1 MCMAALL
8 LLAASC
14 KKEKKVET
22 GEGIGFRATTEAPSG
37 TGKTYLDGTLV
48 KWKHDDAILVCSGS
62 EPEGRKF
69 IANVI
74 GDDERTADFDADGLC
89 PEEFFEPQYTAFYPY
104 NNVTAA
110 EGVYTLSLP
119 ATQVYAEGGFAPGA
133 FPMMAVSNN
142 TKLTFKNICGMLEL
156 KLYNPSQTTPCKVR
170 NITITSLKDG
180 EMLWGEGT
188 AVMGLDANPVLSDL
202 ANGSGSLKLDC
213 FATGQGVELSIDEAN
228 PTVFHFVVP
237 AGTLSAGF
245 TVKVTD
251 VNGDIWT
258 KNATQDNSIVRN
270 TVTMMPT
277 QPVSCTISYPV
288 GSVEGGVFTVGL
300 VGGFPKRV
308 FFSNGNLQYQAS
320 TGTWR
325 FAESQYTYIGNA
337 PGNNTTSGRDTQVH
351 WIDLFGWGTSGVNPN
366 ADGEVDPYYVNY
378 QPWATSTATV
388 NGTYN
393 KYGYGPSVN
402 RNPMNADGE
411 NERNLLVSNG
421 SDWGCN
427 AIENGGNAR
436 NFGWRTLNSNE
447 VLYLFNTRK
456 VQGKTGYGNTC
467 VWATLDNGISGL
479 IIFCDDYEGS
489 TTGLTT
495 IPDGCAF
502 LPVTGR
508 RVGSSVSNLTV
519 GFYWNSSLYGTSAVN
534 SGYACNSFF
543 YSGNFTPYA
552 SGNLHRYFG
561 RAVRLVYDK

>member
-14 KKEKKVET
+14 KKENKTEMS
-22 GEGIGFRATTEAPSG
+22 ESIGFRATTEAPSG
-37 TGKTYLDGTLV
+37 NGKTYLDGTLV
-48 KWKHDDAILVCSGS
+48 KWKHDDAILVCSDS

-74 GDDERTADFDADGLC
+74 GDDETTADFDADGLC
-89 PEEFFEPQYTAFYPY
+89 PDEFFEPQYTAFYPY

-119 ATQVYAEGGFAPGA
+119 ATQVYAEDGFAPGA

-156 KLYNPSQTTPCKVR
+156 KLYSLTPCKVR

-188 AVMGLDANPVLSDL
+188 VTMSGEPNPVLSGL

-213 FATGQGVELSIDEAN
+213 FATGQGVALSTDEEN

-237 AGTLSAGF
+237 AGTLGEGF

-258 KNATQDNSIVRN
+258 KNSTQDNSIVRN

-300 VGGFPKRV
+300 VEGFPKKV
-308 FFSNGNLQYQAS
+308 FFSKGNLQYQAS
-320 TGTWR
+320 SGTWR
-325 FAESQYTYIGNA
+325 FAEHQYTYIGNA
-337 PGNNTTSGRDTQVH
+337 AGNNTAATDRPTQVH

-393 KYGYGPSVN
+393 TYGYGPSVN
-402 RNPMNADGE
+402 RPSMNAAGE

-427 AIENGGNAR
+427 AISNGGNAR
-436 NFGWRTLNSNE
+436 NYGWRTLTQAE
-447 VLYLFNTRK
+447 WQYLLNTRK
-456 VQGKTGYGNTC
+456 VNGKTGNGGTYLQT
-467 VWATLDNGISGL
+467 TLDNGIKGVIIFHDNYVGSTSGL
-479 IIFCDDYEGS
+479 TEIPEGC
-489 TTGLTT
+489 L
-495 IPDGCAF
+495 F
-502 LPVTGR
+502 LPCCGKFS
-508 RVGSSVSNLTV
+508 GSNYQDQYA
-519 GFYWNSSLYGTSAVN
+519 GFYWSSTSYSAKDTYNLYLPNYNGIVP
-534 SGYACNSFF
+534 GFK
-543 YSGNFTPYA
+543 
-552 SGNLHRYFG
+552 HG
-561 RAVRLVYDK
+561 RFLRSSVRLVYDK

>member
-37 TGKTYLDGTLV
+37 NGKTYLDGTLV

-74 GDDERTADFDADGLC
+74 GDDATTADFDADGLC
-89 PEEFFEPQYTAFYPY
+89 PDEFFEPQYTAFYPY

-188 AVMGLDANPVLSDL
+188 AAMGLDANPVLSDL

-213 FATGQGVELSIDEAN
+213 FATGQGVALSTDEED

-258 KNATQDNSIVRN
+258 KNATNNLIERN

-277 QPVSCTISYPV
+277 QPVSCITIYPV

-300 VGGFPKRV
+300 VEGFPKKV
-308 FFSNGNLQYQAS
+308 FFSQGNLQYQAS

-325 FAESQYTYIGNA
+325 FAEHQYTYIGNA
-337 PGNNTTSGRDTQVH
+337 PGNNTDAADRPHQAS
-351 WIDLFGWGTSGVNPN
+351 WIDMFGWGTSGVNPN
-366 ADGEVDPYYVNY
+366 AAGEVDPYYVNY

-388 NGTYN
+388 DETNN
-393 KYGYGPSVN
+393 QYGYGPSIN
-402 RNPMNADGE
+402 RNPMTAAGE
-411 NERNLLVSNG
+411 DERNLLVSNG

-427 AIENGGNAR
+427 AISNGGNAR
-436 NFGWRTLNSNE
+436 NYGWRTLTQPEWS
-447 VLYLFNTRK
+447 YLLKTRK
-456 VQGKTGYGNTC
+456 VNGKTGEGGSY
-467 VWATLDNGISGL
+467 VKVTLDNGIIGY
-479 IIFCDDYEGS
+479 IIFCDDYDGP

-495 IPDGCAF
+495 IPDGCVF
-502 LPVTGR
+502 LPGGGERSGTT
-508 RVGSSVSNLTV
+508 VGSV
-519 GFYWNSSLYGTSAVN
+519 GYNFYWTSTYVNKSTAYFIDGAFPSGTNRNRTKGFS
-534 SGYACNSFF
+534 
-543 YSGNFTPYA
+543 
-552 SGNLHRYFG
+552 
-561 RAVRLVYDK
+561 VRLVYDK